1 MSENALQKIEPMP
14 MAAVE
19 PTTPHALMRRA
30 TDVAGV
36 CREIVLKTACE
47 IQGRKFVKVE
57 GWESIATAHG
67 CFVGAEDAKRAYDK
81 EGNHIGYE
89 ARSVMRNSHGDII
102 ATGEGF
108 VGFDEKDR
116 KGNATWKN
124 RAEYAG
130 RAMAQ
135 TRSISRVCRSVFAH
149 VVVLIDAGLSTTPA
163 EEVPEGGF
171 DDNERAARA
180 KPAKVPHGPTP
191 TQKPTKPA
199 QATEKTKAWFL
210 AEMRKRFDEQVLL
223 QFFIDRNPAYIL
235 PNETLEDIHLDRVP
249 TTRQALD
256 EMVAECAAFMQV
268 EPRVVNQSEQS
279 TNTPV
284 TSKTPENTVSP
295 HSSAGSKSRTGQ
307 SEKESGHSGGSS
319 DLPEDQPWFDAIVPV
334 PHKGMKRDEYLR
346 APDTIGELYN
356 LRHDDDQA
364 RRRLFG
370 FVHNYEPKGWTGRD
384 GKPRPPSDADKKFR
398 DDLDAFY
405 AWFEENHADECNN
418 D

>member
-171 DDNERAARA
+171 DDNERATRA
-180 KPAKVPHGPTP
+180 KPAKVPHGTCTP
-191 TQKPTKPA
+191 TQKPTKPV
-199 QATEKTKAWFL
+199 QATEPATEDQRVRWVKQLKTIEAKAEAYGYANGILLPPSGPDSDQTPGEPVECWPLSHTPSTKAQAERMFAEIQAFGGAESPPGEPEGGFDGASDQNTSNQAVEPQEAGLDENGEPVLEITGKLEQVAIKEGTNKKGKWKRYGVRIGKDWWANTFSATIGRL
-210 AEMRKRFDEQVLL
+210 AE
-223 QFFIDRNPAYIL
+223 
-235 PNETLEDIHLDRVP
+235 
-249 TTRQALD
+249 
-256 EMVAECAAFMQV
+256 
-268 EPRVVNQSEQS
+268 
-279 TNTPV
+279 
-284 TSKTPENTVSP
+284 
-295 HSSAGSKSRTGQ
+295 
-307 SEKESGHSGGSS
+307 
-319 DLPEDQPWFDAIVPV
+319 
-334 PHKGMKRDEYLR
+334 
-346 APDTIGELYN
+346 
-356 LRHDDDQA
+356 
-364 RRRLFG
+364 
-370 FVHNYEPKGWTGRD
+370 
-384 GKPRPPSDADKKFR
+384 ADKGKTVR
-398 DDLDAFY
+398 VLYREGERGNDLVGI
-405 AWFEENHADECNN
+405 EPV
-418 D
+418 